1 MSLRINNK
9 ELDSKEENCI
19 TEWPKT
25 SDKEFSKRMFI
36 IFMWGFFAHIAV
48 TIIAETFFCSAG
60 AAKQVFEISVPVYT
74 TIFAAVIVKGGVEN
88 VFKGKSACPAVTKP
102 ANNKDSVG

>member
-1 MSLRINNK
+1 MSLQINNI
-9 ELDSKEENCI
+9 ELDNKEENCI

-36 IFMWGFFAHIAV
+36 IFMWGFFAHITV
-48 TIIAETFFCSAG
+48 TIIVETFFCSAG
-60 AAKQVFEISVPVYT
+60 AAREVFEISVSVYM

-88 VFKGKSACPAVTKP
+88 VFKGKSACSSVAKP